1 MKSLIIILLSICL
14 IQMKADKA
22 TTVISEAKSKV
33 NTCGYVYGASGQ
45 VLTEALLRDLI
56 KRHPEDIDESRVR
69 KWMGRQVFDCSGLV
83 KYVFEKVGINIYHG
97 ATTAWKD
104 TKWQSN
110 GVISN
115 LPRDKVAILYRKQK
129 DGSGMA
135 HTGIYIGGGQVVH
148 AKGSDYGVV
157 KESLPGTWTHYGI
170 PAGLY

>member
-22 TTVISEAKSKV
+22 ATVVSEAKSKV
-33 NTCGYVYGASGQ
+33 NTCGYVYGAAGQ
-45 VLTEALLRDLI
+45 ILTEQTLKEL
-56 KRHPEDIDESRVR
+56 KNRHPNDVDESRVR
-69 KWMGRQVFDCSGLV
+69 KWMGKQVFDCSGLV
-83 KYVFEKVGINIYHG
+83 KYVFNKVGISIYHG
-97 ATTAWKD
+97 ATGAWKN
-104 TKWQSN
+104 TNWVSK
-110 GVISN
+110 GAISA

-129 DGSGMA
+129 DGDGMA
-135 HTGIYIGGGQVVH
+135 HTGIYIGSNQVVH